1 MKIIYNYSGRDSS
14 KNLEGL
20 VEKKLNKIK
29 KYFKG
34 EVVAEVNIKGEG
46 KSHAMAIAVDTH
58 GNNFNV
64 NSVSKDMYKNVDLC
78 IDKLKA
84 QVKKAKMEY
93 RTDSKKV
100 NDKVAFSDM
109 YNLEQEINLELEEA
123 QQ

>member
-1 MKIIYNYSGRDSS
+1 MKVIFNYSGRDSS

-20 VEKKLNKIK
+20 VEKKLNKVK

-34 EVVAEVNIKGEG
+34 EVLAEVNIKGEG
-46 KSHAMAIAVDTH
+46 KSHAMGIVVDTH
-58 GNNFNV
+58 GKKFNV

-100 NDKVAFSDM
+100 NEKVAFSDM
-109 YNLEQEINLELEEA
+109 HNLVQEIDLDLEEA

>member
-1 MKIIYNYSGRDSS
+1 MKVIFNYSGRDSS

-34 EVVAEVNIKGEG
+34 EVLAEVNIKGEG
-46 KSHAMAIAVDTH
+46 KSHAMGMVLDTH
-58 GNNFNV
+58 GNKFNV
-64 NSVSKDMYKNVDLC
+64 NSVSKDMYRNVDLC

-100 NDKVAFSDM
+100 NDKVAFSNK
-109 YNLEQEINLELEEA
+109 YNLEREIELDAEEA
-123 QQ
+123 

>member
-1 MKIIYNYSGRDSS
+1 MKVIFNYSKRDSS
-14 KNLEGL
+14 KNLEDL

-34 EVVAEVNIKGEG
+34 EVIAEVNIKAEG
-46 KSHAMAIAVDTH
+46 KSHAMSIAVDTH

-64 NSVSKDMYKNVDLC
+64 NSVNKDMYKNVDLC
-78 IDKLKA
+78 IDKLKT

-109 YNLEQEINLELEEA
+109 HNLEQEIDLEREEA